1 MFSHRASAA
10 THPKG
15 PDAAPQAGR
24 LSAVAALRSFADAKA
39 SPCEARLTTTQ
50 IHPVKLIGFGWIMLK

>member
-15 PDAAPQAGR
+15 PDAAPKAGCFC
-24 LSAVAALRSFADAKA
+24 AVAALRIFADALHRHAKRA
-39 SPCEARLTTTQ
+39 
-50 IHPVKLIGFGWIMLK
+50 